1 MSSVVSRPFAQRTGN
16 FVVTAYG
23 VDGILYS
30 NCYIQLESDI
40 AQWASDNAGVLTVVG
55 NVYISSVANYRSVVQ
70 DLWYDGSYYNVP
82 EYPNELLPIG
92 MELKDMGKD
101 IYIGVPGEANLLHL
115 RLVQLPGALDALG
128 RGASS
133 GYVVVEG
140 NADIFSNTDY
150 TYPTVSVARL

>member
-1 MSSVVSRPFAQRTGN
+1 MTSVVSRPFAQRTGN
-16 FVVTAYG
+16 YIVTANYVNSG
-23 VDGILYS
+23 QLYS

-70 DLWYDGSYYNVP
+70 DLWYGAAYYNVP

-133 GYVVVEG
+133 GYVVVEA
-140 NADIFSNTDY
+140 NADIFDGNL
-150 TYPTVSVARL
+150 YPNVAVARL

>member
-16 FVVTAYG
+16 YIVTTNY
-23 VDGILYS
+23 VNVTLYS

-40 AQWASDNAGVLTVVG
+40 AQWASDNASLLTVVG

-70 DLWYDGSYYNVP
+70 DLWYGAYFNVP
-82 EYPNELLPIG
+82 EYPSDALPIG

-101 IYIGVPGEANLLHL
+101 IYIGVPGEPNLLHL

-128 RGASS
+128 RGASC
-133 GYVVVEG
+133 GYVVVEA
-140 NADIFSNTDY
+140 NADIFDGNL
-150 TYPTVSVARL
+150 YPNVAVARL

>member
-1 MSSVVSRPFAQRTGN
+1 MTSVVSRPFAQRTGN
-16 FVVTAYG
+16 YIVTANYVNSG
-23 VDGILYS
+23 QLYS

-70 DLWYDGSYYNVP
+70 DLWYGAAYYNVP
-82 EYPNELLPIG
+82 EYPNVLLPIG

-133 GYVVVEG
+133 GYVVVEA
-140 NADIFSNTDY
+140 NADIFDGDL
-150 TYPTVSVARL
+150 YPNVAVARL

>member
-1 MSSVVSRPFAQRTGN
+1 MSIVSRPFAQRTGN

-23 VDGILYS
+23 VDGKLLS

-40 AQWASDNAGVLTVVG
+40 AQWASDNASMLTVVG
-55 NVYISSVANYRSVVQ
+55 NVYTSSVDNYFTVTQ
-70 DLWYDGSYYNVP
+70 NLWGDYYHVP
-82 EYPNELLPIG
+82 EYPNETLPVG

-128 RGASS
+128 RGASC

-140 NADIFSNTDY
+140 NADIFTINQY
-150 TYPTVSVARL
+150 LTVSVARL

>member
-82 EYPNELLPIG
+82 EYPNVLLPIG

-133 GYVVVEG
+133 GYVVVEA
-140 NADIFSNTDY
+140 NADIFDGFS
-150 TYPTVSVARL
+150 YPNVAVARL

>member
-23 VDGILYS
+23 VDGKLYS

-70 DLWYDGSYYNVP
+70 DLWYGAAYYNVP
-82 EYPNELLPIG
+82 EYPNEYLPIG

-128 RGASS
+128 RGASC

-140 NADIFSNTDY
+140 NADIFTINQY
-150 TYPTVSVARL
+150 LTVSVARL